1 MDLAAAGLQGI
12 MVFSVKNSLY
22 HTSFADRLSQLQQAA
37 CAIANSADDQCQE
50 ASETLRN
57 PDYVYRRRL
66 LSIRQTEIEGLF
78 ISGEETVFSDGNARE
93 QHLSLLRTSLVS
105 AIIEHAAVLD
115 GLQNVENIDFS
126 EIVAFATP
134 SPVDKTTPSPTPAT
148 NSEEQVGQLLVLIGS
163 LLGILCVFSVCLV
176 ARS

>member
-1 MDLAAAGLQGI
+1 MI
-12 MVFSVKNSLY
+12 
-22 HTSFADRLSQLQQAA
+22 
-37 CAIANSADDQCQE
+37 CARAH
-50 ASETLRN
+50 
-57 PDYVYRRRL
+57 V
-66 LSIRQTEIEGLF
+66 RQTEIEGLF
-78 ISGEETVFSDGNARE
+78 VSGEETVFSDGNARE